1 MAGVE
6 VKGLS
11 ASVKRVKPINATTV
25 KRFKTINVTIGM
37 ATVTSPGYTPPA
49 YEGEYNVTP
58 TKEAQ
63 RLNTD
68 GFLLKDNVTVDPIPD
83 EYIVPEGTKKIVSNG
98 EHDVNSFEKVN
109 VDVPNEIPDGYI
121 KPEGERQISSNGS
134 YDVKEYA
141 TAEVNVPIPDGYIK
155 PAGAVTITNNGNHD
169 VTKYQTALVV
179 VPAPDGYLKPSGIKQ
194 ITSNGTHDVK
204 QYESAEVNVPIPE
217 GYIKPSGTK
226 QITSNGEHDVNSYQK
241 VNVNVSDEIPDGYYD
256 ASGIDTD
263 PSKVLDG
270 EDFINE
276 SGKQVGA
283 MPNNGAVNATIQGLV
298 NGMSTPQ
305 PYTIP
310 EGYHN
315 GQGKVQISSDVKTLH
330 DGIAAAI
337 RSKGQVVSLN
347 YDPLAFP
354 DHIRAIETGITP
366 SGTLDIA
373 SNGTHDVTQYAS
385 VNVNVQLPEAEY
397 KEVTPTKE
405 FQHIT
410 PSNGKILDA
419 VGVNPIPDE
428 YIIPSGEKEITA
440 NGTHDVTNYASVI
453 VNVAGGGGGEPDPRD
468 DYQRVEY
475 ITSAEEETYPY
486 IVTDFIADNTCGVEV
501 VASFPIM
508 HDRIPM
514 GSRVDTGSTRFYCV
528 YPLST
533 SSVYYGFNT
542 GSSISC
548 STKVNTIYRLQTN
561 FLNSRLVCVYE
572 EDGTRKANASI
583 NATLTQQTVPVA
595 IFGYNYASS
604 DAVTSKREYKLYSA
618 RCSKGHEIVREYIP
632 CYRKSDGVVGLFEK
646 CTGTFLTSET
656 GSFAKGADIDW

>member
-11 ASVKRVKPINATTV
+11 ASVKR
-25 KRFKTINVTIGM
+25 FKTINVTIGTI
-37 ATVTSPGYTPPA
+37 TVTSPGYTPPA

-63 RLNTD
+63 QLNTD
-68 GFLLKDNVTVDPIPD
+68 GFLLEDNVTVDPIPD

-98 EHDVNSFEKVN
+98 EHDVNAFEKVN

-141 TAEVNVPIPDGYIK
+141 TAEVNVPIPDGYII
-155 PAGAVTITNNGNHD
+155 PAGAVTITQNGNHD
-169 VTKYQTALVV
+169 VTKVKTALVI
-179 VPAPDGYLKPSGIKQ
+179 VPTPDGYLKPSGTKQ

-204 QYESAEVNVPIPE
+204 QYESAEVNVPIPD

-226 QITSNGEHDVNSYQK
+226 KITSNGEHDVNSYQK
-241 VNVNVSDEIPDGYYD
+241 VNVNVPDEIPDGYYD

-283 MPNNGAVNATIQGLV
+283 MPNKGAVNATIQGLV
-298 NGMSTPQ
+298 NGTSTPQ

-310 EGYHN
+310 AGYHN

-330 DGIAAAI
+330 DDIAAAI
-337 RSKGQVVSLN
+337 RSKGQVVSIN
-347 YDPLAFP
+347 YNPLAFP

-366 SGTLDIA
+366 SGFLEIVE
-373 SNGTHDVTQYAS
+373 NGSY
-385 VNVNVQLPEAEY
+385 
-397 KEVTPTKE
+397 
-405 FQHIT
+405 
-410 PSNGKILDA
+410 
-419 VGVNPIPDE
+419 
-428 YIIPSGEKEITA
+428 
-440 NGTHDVTNYASVI
+440 DVTNLEGVI
-453 VNVAGGGGGEPDPRD
+453 VNVPSSGGGEPDPRD

-486 IVTDFIADNTCGVEV
+486 IVTDFIADNTCGVEII
-501 VASFPIM
+501 ASFPIM
-508 HDRIPM
+508 QDRIPM

-528 YPLST
+528 YPLSA
-533 SSVYYGFNT
+533 SSCYFGFNT

-548 STKVNTIYRLQTN
+548 SLTVDTKYRLQTN
-561 FLNSRLVCVYE
+561 FLNSRLVNIF
-572 EDGTRKANASI
+572 DMNGIRKGGTNIS
-583 NATLTQQTVPVA
+583 ATLVQQTCPVA
-595 IFGYNYASS
+595 IFGYNYAYSG
-604 DAVTSKREYKLYSA
+604 AVTSKREYKLYSA
-618 RCSKGHEIVREYIP
+618 RCSKEHEIVREYIP

-646 CTGTFLTSET
+646 CTGTFLTSES
-656 GSFAKGADIDW
+656 GAFSKGADVDW